1 MQAAAARASSW
12 ARTTAAPRAAARAAG
27 AARPALAARRAAAPP
42 PAALPAGGEPA
53 APACSSS
60 QSVSS
65 ADASSASATG
75 LWLLQRGAFAPP
87 SVAQAGFLL
96 LGAAALAAAGA
107 APADAAEPAASAA
120 AAAGALNPS
129 FELAEG
135 QEFWS
140 NVARYGRY
148 FVTVMLGTGYVML
161 KPLGDALRRPGT
173 AILAIAG
180 VSGVLLFMKVTL
192 EMMLGMSASPD
203 YVSMGMD
210 ST

>member
-1 MQAAAARASSW
+1 MQSTAARASA
-12 ARTTAAPRAAARAAG
+12 ARLPSLAPRAVPRAAS
-27 AARPALAARRAAAPP
+27 AARPALAARRSAAPV
-42 PAALPAGGEPA
+42 PAALPAAGEPA
-53 APACSSS
+53 APACCSSS
-60 QSVSS
+60 SS
-65 ADASSASATG
+65 TDASSASSAG

-87 SVAQAGFLL
+87 SIAQAGFLL